1 MGSCGQRPCRAGR
14 LTSIR
19 LTQPR
24 PRLLRLRDNE
34 RGTSHSL
41 VRPAPEVFPSGI
53 SRAIFQS
60 RINAVS
66 KTAFKVRKICFRSVR
81 YFILVAPHRWS
92 RRIRGWRPTMPISI
106 RRQVIRASVVLVMA
120 AIALGMAAIV
130 SASVTA
136 PVKAPQLSSTQTKLL
151 FRGETDLWLRDHQQL
166 RRSFFEQPRD
176 RLK

>member
-1 MGSCGQRPCRAGR
+1 
-14 LTSIR
+14 
-19 LTQPR
+19 
-24 PRLLRLRDNE
+24 
-34 RGTSHSL
+34 
-41 VRPAPEVFPSGI
+41 
-53 SRAIFQS
+53 
-60 RINAVS
+60 
-66 KTAFKVRKICFRSVR
+66 
-81 YFILVAPHRWS
+81 
-92 RRIRGWRPTMPISI
+92 MPISI

-120 AIALGMAAIV
+120 AIVLGMAAIV

>member
-1 MGSCGQRPCRAGR
+1 
-14 LTSIR
+14 
-19 LTQPR
+19 
-24 PRLLRLRDNE
+24 
-34 RGTSHSL
+34 
-41 VRPAPEVFPSGI
+41 
-53 SRAIFQS
+53 
-60 RINAVS
+60 
-66 KTAFKVRKICFRSVR
+66 
-81 YFILVAPHRWS
+81 
-92 RRIRGWRPTMPISI
+92 MPINI
-106 RRQVIRASVVLVMA
+106 RRQVGRASVVLVMA

>member
-1 MGSCGQRPCRAGR
+1 
-14 LTSIR
+14 
-19 LTQPR
+19 
-24 PRLLRLRDNE
+24 
-34 RGTSHSL
+34 
-41 VRPAPEVFPSGI
+41 
-53 SRAIFQS
+53 
-60 RINAVS
+60 
-66 KTAFKVRKICFRSVR
+66 
-81 YFILVAPHRWS
+81 
-92 RRIRGWRPTMPISI
+92 MPISI

-151 FRGETDLWLRDHQQL
+151 VRGETDLWLRDHQQL